1 MNVRFRVGLASIL
14 CALGL
19 MASVGASAQT
29 AAPSQNNQA
38 FDSTAEDRAVAQRF
52 SERFEGV
59 DVTGARLTP
68 YGIYEV
74 LVGGDLVY
82 TDEKVTWVMEGPL
95 IDAATRR
102 DVSRERLQQLSAIP
116 FAELPLELAVKQV
129 RGKGTR
135 KMAIFEDPN
144 CGYCKQ
150 LHQVLKDEDDVTI
163 YSFLFP
169 ILSPDSAIK
178 SRDIWCAKD
187 RAGAWNDWIIDGKVP
202 ATAEC
207 DTPVDD
213 VLALGKKL
221 LVRGTPAIF
230 FEDGSR
236 LNGAMPIEVIRRHL
250 NP

>member
-1 MNVRFRVGLASIL
+1 M
-14 CALGL
+14 AL
-19 MASVGASAQT
+19 AQT
-29 AAPSQNNQA
+29 ASPEKANSA
-38 FDSTAEDRAVAQRF
+38 LGATANDRAVAQRF
-52 SERFEGV
+52 SERFSGV
-59 DVTGARLTP
+59 EVAGARLTP

-102 DVSRERLQQLSAIP
+102 DVSRERLEQLGSIP
-116 FAELPLELAVKQV
+116 FSELPLELAVKQV
-129 RGKGTR
+129 RGDGKR
-135 KMAIFEDPN
+135 QMAIFEDPN

-150 LHQVLKDEDDVTI
+150 LHKVLKDEDNVTI
-163 YSFLFP
+163 YSFLYP
-169 ILSPDSAIK
+169 ILSQDSAVK

-187 RAGAWNDWIIDGKVP
+187 AAVVWQDWIIDGKKP

-207 DTPVDD
+207 DAPTDK
-213 VLALGKKL
+213 VLALGQKL

-236 LNGAMPIEVIRRHL
+236 LNGAVPIEVIQRHL